1 MNVPFILVDV
11 GSDFGA
17 DVTFGAGREG
27 SSKLLLVSSPS
38 PLEGTGG
45 NLLVGYRDLVF
56 CAEIRVADG
65 PLALGLT
72 GIGLLFLGE
81 GVSPLLFVLFP
92 CTGFVGYATRS
103 NCRFPGTGM
112 SVMFTTR

>member
-1 MNVPFILVDV
+1 MVVNIPFFLVDV

-17 DVTFGAGREG
+17 GVTFGGGREG
-27 SSKLLLVSSPS
+27 SSKLSLMSSPS

-45 NLLVGYRDLVF
+45 SLLVGYGDLIF

-65 PLALGLT
+65 PLALGLI

-81 GVSPLLFVLFP
+81 GEGVSLGSSYCFPVL
-92 CTGFVGYATRS
+92 AL
-103 NCRFPGTGM
+103 
-112 SVMFTTR
+112 